1 MRFRT
6 LSLSSSNPLSP
17 STSTAALLEISNAE
31 LTSKLL
37 RNVQE
42 RRTEE
47 ALQVLE
53 VLRKRGLLASRES
66 FSRLIVQLSH
76 RGNVRRTDLLDHSS
90 LSLLSLA
97 YAEARMTSYACS
109 TITLMIRLGFFPSVS
124 VWSAIISRIGTVP
137 DKASVALDLFYEIC
151 RHFTGPSLTER
162 NAGAVKLESGIWEM
176 EEPSSRVS
184 APLPLRASKSCIVQ
198 MKPDTSAFNVAL
210 SICANVGF
218 VDQAERLFQLMSLFG
233 NCADSASFDSLAKLY
248 AKAGRVEMLREIP
261 DRMREAGV
269 EPKLSTVRSIV
280 AGFVAAGQLSE
291 AEKLVLSMEPEGET
305 GVDQLEKG
313 QKGSKWD
320 WRESVK
326 PDINIYTDLV
336 KALLRNGQVQDAS
349 RLLIGL
355 KRSEALSNHV
365 TQGGVIWGLHTASR
379 GFPLEIAAY
388 NSILQGYCSTGQ
400 ISKAQVIMDEIKAAF
415 VAPNE
420 RSYTPFIAAHI
431 RFGDNEAAFE
441 SLREM
446 ISMGFPPSE
455 LVYEP
460 LLHAYAKER
469 KASSMLKVVEEV
481 NKCPNLKVGISS
493 WNLVVEN
500 LARKNMMFEARKTVK
515 KMVQSG
521 VRPTGMTYLHL
532 ARGYFVNHK
541 VAELLSLWL
550 EIRLAS
556 EDKAGVQGVKME
568 KEMLDFFLVTFVKGA
583 YFQRAQDVVTYMDTN
598 MIPVDKEAY
607 KSLFLQLHAKRFT
620 SKHKSRR
627 RVDRR
632 AEQLREMESFKAWL
646 GLPHSKPLKK
656 KR

>member
-1 MRFRT
+1 
-6 LSLSSSNPLSP
+6 
-17 STSTAALLEISNAE
+17 
-31 LTSKLL
+31 
-37 RNVQE
+37 
-42 RRTEE
+42 
-47 ALQVLE
+47 
-53 VLRKRGLLASRES
+53 
-66 FSRLIVQLSH
+66 
-76 RGNVRRTDLLDHSS
+76 
-90 LSLLSLA
+90 
-97 YAEARMTSYACS
+97 
-109 TITLMIRLGFFPSVS
+109 
-124 VWSAIISRIGTVP
+124 
-137 DKASVALDLFYEIC
+137 
-151 RHFTGPSLTER
+151 
-162 NAGAVKLESGIWEM
+162 M

-184 APLPLRASKSCIVQ
+184 APLVEGIMEKEFDSRSLSEPQRAALSK

-218 VDQAERLFQLMSLFG
+218 VDQAERLCQLMSLFG

-291 AEKLVLSMEPEGET
+291 AEKLVLSMGVKHDELNDSGNNIMREPEGET

-365 TQGGVIWGLHTASR
+365 TQGGVIWGLVSLGLMDKAHAILQHTASR